1 MLSCY
6 HRSSICRE
14 TKHPVKQRI
23 DMATQGSNDAHF
35 TVLVIYAS
43 LRICMH
49 NLDTSVVSVNKR
61 YCSTERQ
68 IFTVP
73 A

>member
-1 MLSCY
+1 
-6 HRSSICRE
+6 
-14 TKHPVKQRI
+14 
-23 DMATQGSNDAHF
+23 MATHGSNDAQF
-35 TVLVIYAS
+35 TVFVIYAS
-43 LRICMH
+43 LCICMH

-73 A
+73 AYRC